1 MQWLAQA
8 LHKYPELAVFLV
20 VGLGYWIG
28 ALKVKGFGL
37 GPVTGSL
44 MVGLVAGYAVDIPV
58 SSTAKSFLF
67 LLFLFSIGYQVGPRF
82 FAAMKGGGWRW
93 PMLSALMCVTG
104 LGAAY
109 AVAKILDLDPGFAA
123 GLLSGALTES
133 PAIGTASEAIRA
145 LPITPEQADKL
156 VAHVAVADAL
166 CYVFGTL
173 GVILFCSHIGPWLLR
188 VDLHAEAR
196 KVEDSLGMERD
207 RPGIASAWRPF
218 EMRAYRLDPSGG
230 VVGRT
235 VAAAESRVPE
245 ARLFIERIRRG
256 VELVAPAPQMVL
268 QAGDVVVASGRR
280 EILVDALGKGAS
292 REVEDRELLDIP
304 VASYDIYVSAKAV
317 IGRTL
322 AQLVESV
329 PETRGVFLR
338 AVVRGGENV
347 PVAPGTVLE
356 RGDVLQV
363 MGPEPAVQRAE
374 KVIGRTVH
382 PTETTD
388 FVTLGLAICAGA
400 LFGLVVVLPIGEMRI
415 VMGTSV
421 GTLLAGLVVGYLHSR
436 RPLFGRV
443 PDAAL
448 ALMSSLGL
456 ATFIAMVGIS
466 AGPHFLQALRDAGVG
481 LLFGGMVVTMAPL
494 LVGLYFGRY
503 VLKLNPVLLL
513 GGLAGA
519 QTMTAGMAAVQER
532 SGSPVAVLGYSGTV
546 AVGHILLT
554 TWGTIIVHLVA

>member
-28 ALKVKGFGL
+28 ALKLKGFGL

-93 PMLSALMCVTG
+93 PLLSAVMCIAG
-104 LGAAY
+104 LLSAF
-109 AVAKILDLDPGFAA
+109 AVAKVLHLDPGFSA

-145 LPITPEQADKL
+145 LPIAADEADKL
-156 VAHVAVADAL
+156 IAHVAVADAL
-166 CYVFGTL
+166 CYLFGTL
-173 GVILFCSHIGPWLLR
+173 GVILFCSDVGPWLLR
-188 VDLHAEAR
+188 ADLKAEAR
-196 KVEDSLGMERD
+196 KVEESLGIDRD

-218 EMRAYRLDPSGG
+218 EMRAYRLERGAG

-235 VAAAESRVPE
+235 VAAAESLLPE

-256 VELVAPAPQMVL
+256 AQLLVPSPDLVL

-280 EILVDALGKGAS
+280 EILVETLGQAAS

-304 VASYDIYVSAKAV
+304 VASYDLYVSSAAAAGK
-317 IGRTL
+317 TL
-322 AQLVESV
+322 SELVQAV

-338 AVVRGGENV
+338 AILRGGQNI

-356 RGDVLQV
+356 RGDVVQV
-363 MGPEPAVQRAE
+363 MGPEPAVLRLE
-374 KVIGRTVH
+374 KVVGKTVY

-388 FVTLGLAICAGA
+388 FVTLGLAICVGA
-400 LFGLVVVLPIGEMRI
+400 LFGLIVVLPLGTMRI
-415 VMGTSV
+415 AMGTSV

-436 RPLFGRV
+436 RPLFGRI

-456 ATFIAMVGIS
+456 ATFVAMVGIS
-466 AGPHFLQALRDAGVG
+466 AGPHFLQALRDAGAG
-481 LLFGGMVVTMAPL
+481 LFFGGMFVTVVPL

-503 VLKLNPVLLL
+503 VLGLNPVLLL
-513 GGLAGA
+513 GGIAGA

-546 AVGHILLT
+546 AVGHLLLT
-554 TWGTIIVHLVA
+554 TWGTVIVHLVA